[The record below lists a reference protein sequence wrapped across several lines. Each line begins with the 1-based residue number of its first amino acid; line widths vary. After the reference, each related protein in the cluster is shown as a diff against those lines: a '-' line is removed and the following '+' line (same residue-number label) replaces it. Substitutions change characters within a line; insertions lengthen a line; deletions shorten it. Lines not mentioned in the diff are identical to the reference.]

1 MSTPKVYGL
10 LLGLIV
16 ATVAG
21 VTDGS
26 SAPRQTARVV
36 AEETWTIPGAGRTPG
51 QNNTFFVSD
60 LALTNLGSATANVT
74 ISFVGPGGL
83 PAKPISLA
91 AGATTVYRNILDV
104 LWGANGLVGALSV
117 RSDQPLVLRAR
128 TYNTA
133 ATGTFGVALPVFA
146 SGDLLAEGQNADT
159 IWIQQSASGTT
170 GFRTNVGVV
179 FPDAEGGEAVV
190 TFFDA
195 NGTAVGTLIYT
206 SAAAGFQQL
215 PTSSVAP
222 AGLPVGRAQISVT
235 RGRAAGYA
243 VGVDNV
249 TGDTSLYP
257 FETLPAGIQDGLV
270 SGVARLTG
278 RNNTFFRTDVR
289 FFNPTTENVTV
300 TARFHASGFS
310 NIDQPS
316 ATLTVPA
323 GRVLEMVDV
332 LDSIFHLP
340 VGSGGA
346 VRFSVAAPV
355 AILARTSNVDPAGV
369 QPGTFGAQ
377 QHPVPLASFLSSADA
392 GAVVTG
398 IRQDSGFRTNVGFAA
413 ALDGAAYNLTLKN
426 SQGGVVAVTTGSL
439 GAFGWAQPN
448 IADLF
453 PGTTIPADATLLV
466 QVTRG
471 SVDVYDASLD
481 NASGDLVVT
490 LVSPVP
496 VAPPPTASIG
506 PAGGSVRSSDGRVTL
521 KIPAGVLTAP
531 VTVSIAPSTNG
542 APNGIGSAYTISP
555 AGSTFEGLAQAVLSY
570 SNADLEGTSPGA
582 LGLATQEGSSWFGIL
597 GGSLDTVA
605 RTVTVPISSAT
616 PSATS
621 TTGRVPQRAAATGN
635 LAPYGSVRID
645 PKSAAVPVRG
655 HVQLSLSFAGP
666 ASTASR
672 SRLFFPLGGSFAQ
685 NVDTAW
691 YVNGILLGNGI
702 EGTIFGAAD
711 QTAGYNAPNCK
722 PPINPVYIGAT
733 VSVVGGGLG
742 PASAT
747 VGARIRVIERDWTI
761 VTTYRSQSL
770 CSLGFIWSLD
780 YSRSH
785 NGAFSLD
792 DDGNVI
798 DYLPGLNHSQTTTPA
813 WCPGFDPQGCSQLT
827 LAGAPIGDL
836 VVSQVNGRLV
846 SSLQGPAFDLTLR
859 ADIPGTGAYVT
870 FTCPGHEPFLYLIPH
885 ATPPTVVQQ
894 LLVHAGTSRTFQV
907 TLDFTY
913 PGWTESAIVEITPIE
928 PAGCP

>member
-1 MSTPKVYGL
+1 MSAPKVSGL

-16 ATVAG
+16 SVATL
-21 VTDGS
+21 S
-26 SAPRQTARVV
+26 SSPRQATRAVSD
-36 AEETWTIPGAGRTPG
+36 ETWTIPGVGRTPG

-60 LALTNLGSATANVT
+60 LALTNLGTATANVT
-74 ISFVGPGGL
+74 ISFIGTGSPLSQAFTL
-83 PAKPISLA
+83 PTGS
-91 AGATTVYRNILDV
+91 TTVFRDV
-104 LWGANGLVGALSV
+104 IDALWDIAPVVGSLSV
-117 RSDQPLVLRAR
+117 HSDQPLVLRAR

-146 SGDLLAEGQNADT
+146 SADVLDEGQIADT
-159 IWIQQSASGTT
+159 IWVQQSASGTT

-179 FPDAEGGEAVV
+179 FPDETGGEAVV
-190 TFFDA
+190 TFYDA
-195 NGTAVGTLIYT
+195 NGAVVGTLSYS

-278 RNNTFFRTDVR
+278 RNNTFFRTDAR
-289 FFNPTTENVTV
+289 FFNPTTEDVTV
-300 TARFHASGFS
+300 TARFHASGSS
-310 NIDQPS
+310 NIDQPA
-316 ATLTVPA
+316 ATLIVPA

-346 VRFSVAAPV
+346 VRFSADAPV

-439 GAFGWAQPN
+439 GAFGWVQPS

-490 LVSPVP
+490 HVSPVP
-496 VAPPPTASIG
+496 VALPPTASIG
-506 PAGGSVRSSDGRVTL
+506 PAGGSVRSSDGRVVL

-605 RTVTVPISSAT
+605 RTVTVPISTAT

-655 HVQLSLSFAGP
+655 HVHLALSFVGP
-666 ASTASR
+666 SSTATR
-672 SRLFFPLGGSFAQ
+672 SRLFFELGGSFAQ
-685 NVDTAW
+685 NAVSDW
-691 YVNGILLGNGI
+691 YVNGVLLGNGI
-702 EGTIFGAAD
+702 EGTIFG
-711 QTAGYNAPNCK
+711 TATHDAEYTAPNCK
-722 PPINPVYIGAT
+722 PPINPVYIGAAVRVT
-733 VSVVGGGLG
+733 GGLLG
-742 PASAT
+742 PAST
-747 VGARIRVIERDWTI
+747 VVGARIRVIERDWTI

-827 LAGAPIGDL
+827 LAGAPIDDL

-846 SSLQGPAFDLTLR
+846 STLQGPAFDLTLR
-859 ADIPGTGAYVT
+859 ADIPGTGAYVQ

-885 ATPPTVVQQ
+885 ATPATVVQQ
-894 LLVHAGTSRTFQV
+894 VLVHPGTSGTFRT

-913 PGWTESAIVEITPIE
+913 PGWTESAIVEITPIK